1 MYFQRNIKPIDIYFQ
16 CGRNVKQGI
25 SILQWVIIM
34 YIYAF
39 FILIRLGFSYTL
51 EIPFLNINNL
61 VLNIIQGLSNIKF
74 R

>member
-1 MYFQRNIKPIDIYFQ
+1 MYFQLNIKPIDIYFQ
-16 CGRNVKQGI
+16 CERNVKRGI
-25 SILQWVIIM
+25 SILQWVIMM
-34 YIYAF
+34 YIYVF
-39 FILIRLGFSYTL
+39 FILIRLGFNYTL

>member
-1 MYFQRNIKPIDIYFQ
+1 
-16 CGRNVKQGI
+16 
-25 SILQWVIIM
+25 M